1 MGKKQTAATQAAKAA
16 KKAKAVQKVERKETK
31 KAFKSKGGP
40 NTNDKGKVNVK
51 KKKKAD
57 DSDTDGEDL
66 EGILEKVSCPECT
79 FVCKNLPI
87 HCTPTYA
94 RCERNGKLHILSQ
107 KNSLKVHRADERMP
121 P

>member
-40 NTNDKGKVNVK
+40 NTNEKGKVNVK

-66 EGILEKVSCPECT
+66 EGILEKVGRPECT
-79 FVCKNLPI
+79 FVCKNLLI
-87 HCTPTYA
+87 VHLHMLDAKGLGSCTF
-94 RCERNGKLHILSQ
+94 C
-107 KNSLKVHRADERMP
+107 HRRTC
-121 P
+121 